1 MNINHIGG
9 FKTYIIKQGLK
20 YIFFFI
26 GVEVKKEAE
35 KKFFLYSKIMKLS
48 GFSLDKF
55 INAIEIGDIM
65 VDFDAKTGHNHGT
78 KFRFRNSRLY
88 ELYENIEEI

>member
-1 MNINHIGG
+1 M
-9 FKTYIIKQGLK
+9 
-20 YIFFFI
+20 FFI

-35 KKFFLYSKIMKLS
+35 KEFFLYSKITKLS

-65 VDFDAKTGHNHGT
+65 VDFDVRTGHNHGT

-88 ELYENIEEI
+88 ENIEEI